1 MTLAEAKKIADNARR
16 EASNALTAWKAASR
30 DSWARGESCD
40 YLRAADDAAHR
51 AYIAAAERRAV
62 AEYNEDAIERGWPL
76 R

>member
-1 MTLAEAKKIADNARR
+1 MTAATIKTAADTARTEATA
-16 EASNALTAWKAASR
+16 ALTAWKAASR

-51 AYIAAAERRAV
+51 AYIAAADRRAV
-62 AEYNEDAIERGWPL
+62 AEYNEDAIARGWPL